1 MWLFVTPLIVI
12 VIMIFSIIGY
22 KPLQYI
28 DYVYPN
34 WANAVGWCIASLSL
48 ICVPLGLFG
57 KIAKENN
64 VFRDNS
70 RIDEI

>member
-28 DYVYPN
+28 DYVYSD

-48 ICVPLGLFG
+48 ICVPLGKHQKLAQI
-57 KIAKENN
+57 KQRVQE
-64 VFRDNS
+64 
-70 RIDEI
+70 

>member
-28 DYVYPN
+28 DYVYPD

-48 ICVPLGLFG
+48 ICVPLGKHQKLAQI
-57 KIAKENN
+57 KQRVQE
-64 VFRDNS
+64 
-70 RIDEI
+70 